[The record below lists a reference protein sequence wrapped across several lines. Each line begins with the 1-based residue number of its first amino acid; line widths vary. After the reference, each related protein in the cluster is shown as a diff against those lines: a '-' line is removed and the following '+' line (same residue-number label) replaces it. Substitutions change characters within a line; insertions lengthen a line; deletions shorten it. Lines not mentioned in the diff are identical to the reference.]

1 MPISPAILTQQGVG
15 SSSVPHWG
23 KRVVQGDPSRARLP
37 SAIPALDALF
47 DGGLPCGAIT
57 EVIGGIS
64 SGRTTLAHVL
74 TSAATRAGEFVA
86 WVDLPNALDPNCAER
101 AGVDL
106 ERVLWVYPTDRR
118 AAFRAVEQVL
128 GAGGFRL
135 VVLDLDGPL
144 PSKLLPASAW
154 LRMGR
159 AAVHRD
165 AAIVVLSST
174 RIPGTFATL
183 SLEACANRRVFA
195 RESGPCPVFEGG
207 TSFLYLR
214 KSKYGPSCERPVELF
229 ASTGA

>member
-1 MPISPAILTQQGVG
+1 VPISPAILTQQGVG

-23 KRVVQGDPSRARLP
+23 KRVVQGNPSRASLP
-37 SAIPALDALF
+37 SAIPALDELF
-47 DGGLPCGAIT
+47 GGGLPWGAIT

-64 SGRTTLAHVL
+64 SGRTTLAHVMA
-74 TSAATRAGEFVA
+74 SAATRAGEFVA
-86 WVDLPNALDPNCAER
+86 WVDLSNALDPNCAER

-144 PSKLLPASAW
+144 PSASTW

-183 SLEACANRRVFA
+183 SLEACANRRVFVG
-195 RESGPCPVFEGG
+195 ESGPCPVFEGG